1 MNSQIAASVGGAFLL
16 TARNMTKNSLYGRV
30 PCDCVRPAAG
40 ADPDKRETPR
50 AGTCLRAPGSGSA
63 AGRRVGPSGRRVGG
77 SAMCFKAEA
86 GGGCRLDS
94 RLPRGARRSW
104 RRGPEPE
111 PCRVNNRSV
120 RIRVRT
126 MRAGLPPRRSA
137 PREAW
142 PGGLRRSATVQHV
155 SARPRGTVSSLNTR
169 VNFITERPVSL
180 YAVNLRHCLLTCEL
194 YSSLF
199 ILNRE
204 HDERSNTCVGTQ
216 SECCGV
222 PHIISISFDLVF
234 DDPPAP
240 RAVGAV
246 VGTCMQGSAAPA
258 PRPLVR
264 SQHAIRVHH
273 PSIYCCDHRGQR
285 LDSSNVVMR

>member
-1 MNSQIAASVGGAFLL
+1 MACG
-16 TARNMTKNSLYGRV
+16 
-30 PCDCVRPAAG
+30 D
-40 ADPDKRETPR
+40 
-50 AGTCLRAPGSGSA
+50 
-63 AGRRVGPSGRRVGG
+63 RRQRR
-77 SAMCFKAEA
+77 
-86 GGGCRLDS
+86 
-94 RLPRGARRSW
+94 
-104 RRGPEPE
+104 
-111 PCRVNNRSV
+111 
-120 RIRVRT
+120 
-126 MRAGLPPRRSA
+126 
-137 PREAW
+137 
-142 PGGLRRSATVQHV
+142 ATVQHAS
-155 SARPRGTVSSLNTR
+155 SARTARDR
-169 VNFITERPVSL
+169 IIRHHRTEHACPCELYYYRTSCNLPLPV
-180 YAVNLRHCLLTCEL
+180 TCEL
-194 YSSLF
+194 YSSSF

-285 LDSSNVVMR
+285 LDSSNVVNAEHRARFVNKR

>member
-1 MNSQIAASVGGAFLL
+1 MACGVTRQ
-16 TARNMTKNSLYGRV
+16 RDRE
-30 PCDCVRPAAG
+30 RPFN
-40 ADPDKRETPR
+40 
-50 AGTCLRAPGSGSA
+50 
-63 AGRRVGPSGRRVGG
+63 RRVFERV
-77 SAMCFKAEA
+77 SALA
-86 GGGCRLDS
+86 
-94 RLPRGARRSW
+94 
-104 RRGPEPE
+104 
-111 PCRVNNRSV
+111 
-120 RIRVRT
+120 
-126 MRAGLPPRRSA
+126 
-137 PREAW
+137 
-142 PGGLRRSATVQHV
+142 
-155 SARPRGTVSSLNTR
+155 ARPRGGPYHHRNTR
-169 VNFITERPVSL
+169 VNFIITERPDSC
-180 YAVNLRHCLLTCEL
+180 NLPLPVTCEL

-285 LDSSNVVMR
+285 LDSSNVVNAEHRARFVNKR

>member
-1 MNSQIAASVGGAFLL
+1 VA
-16 TARNMTKNSLYGRV
+16 
-30 PCDCVRPAAG
+30 
-40 ADPDKRETPR
+40 
-50 AGTCLRAPGSGSA
+50 
-63 AGRRVGPSGRRVGG
+63 
-77 SAMCFKAEA
+77 
-86 GGGCRLDS
+86 
-94 RLPRGARRSW
+94 
-104 RRGPEPE
+104 
-111 PCRVNNRSV
+111 
-120 RIRVRT
+120 
-126 MRAGLPPRRSA
+126 PRRQ
-137 PREAW
+137 
-142 PGGLRRSATVQHV
+142 RRATVQHA
-155 SARPRGTVSSLNTR
+155 SLRGPRGTVSSD
-169 VNFITERPVSL
+169 ITEHACPCELYYYRTSCNLPLPV
-180 YAVNLRHCLLTCEL
+180 TCEL

-285 LDSSNVVMR
+285 LDSSNVVNAEHRARFVNKR

>member
-1 MNSQIAASVGGAFLL
+1 VAAAASARATVLRSWVQASTRLRVSAL
-16 TARNMTKNSLYGRV
+16 RDETAR
-30 PCDCVRPAAG
+30 D
-40 ADPDKRETPR
+40 
-50 AGTCLRAPGSGSA
+50 
-63 AGRRVGPSGRRVGG
+63 
-77 SAMCFKAEA
+77 
-86 GGGCRLDS
+86 
-94 RLPRGARRSW
+94 
-104 RRGPEPE
+104 
-111 PCRVNNRSV
+111 
-120 RIRVRT
+120 RI
-126 MRAGLPPRRSA
+126 
-137 PREAW
+137 
-142 PGGLRRSATVQHV
+142 
-155 SARPRGTVSSLNTR
+155 
-169 VNFITERPVSL
+169 ITEHACELYYYRTSCNLPLPV
-180 YAVNLRHCLLTCEL
+180 TCEL

-285 LDSSNVVMR
+285 LDSSNVVNAEHRARFVNKR